1 MREVVAIIGSV
12 GYRSQLD
19 RTRRFL
25 DRLQSGDP
33 RRDIDY
39 QDDVWAFF
47 QNCWHI
53 KDWLQHDNRVPKG
66 TRARAIAAAHAS
78 RILRV
83 CRDMANGTK
92 HRKLTHRDKSRPPPR
107 ARAVHMWTSTRIVPG
122 GPTTIDCLLKFPQRK
137 VRLRSAR
144 EVAAECLEEW
154 IKILHAFNLNTAR
167 LS

>member
-1 MREVVAIIGSV
+1 MREIVAIGGI

-25 DRLQSGDP
+25 DRVQSADP
-33 RRDIDY
+33 RRDVDY

-53 KDWLQHDNRVPKG
+53 KDWLKHDYRVPKR
-66 TRARAIAAAHAS
+66 TRDRVIAAAHAS
-78 RILRV
+78 RILQV

-92 HRKLTHRDKSRPPPR
+92 HRKLTGRDKGRPQPR
-107 ARAVHMWTSTRIVPG
+107 ARAMHLWTSTTIVPG
-122 GPTTIDCLLKFPQRK
+122 GPTTMDCLLKFPHRK
-137 VRLRSAR
+137 VRVRSAR
-144 EVAAECLEEW
+144 AVAAECVKEWLE
-154 IKILHAFNLNTAR
+154 ILQTHGLNTAR